1 MFHIIS
7 TGWIADRVHV
17 LGYDWGV
24 SSNAATLPS
33 FQQEYGREFAASDTG
48 YIIPANYLSGWS
60 AAASGGDIIGIL
72 ISGQLIEWIGRKHSL
87 LVGAVI
93 TAAGVGMQV
102 ASTEWVL
109 FLCGRLVNG
118 ESHYGEDGGVLLT
131 VASSQQS
138 GSELSISCLPSGSAR
153 RYAPNCA
160 ASTYV

>member
-1 MFHIIS
+1 MLGKQLFLLNIS
-7 TGWIADRVHV
+7 DASNGGIAKRSLM

-33 FQQEYGREFAASDTG
+33 FQKEYGREFPGSATG

-72 ISGQLIEWIGRKHSL
+72 LSGQLIEWIGRKHSL

-93 TAAGVGMQV
+93 TSVGVGMQV

-118 ESHYGEDGGVLLT
+118 ESQFSNVCD
-131 VASSQQS
+131 S
-138 GSELSISCLPSGSAR
+138 GQ
-153 RYAPNCA
+153 
-160 ASTYV
+160 VH